1 MKSDWVTSLTGLRL
15 DFVDQS
21 WRAKRRGSLKDDTD
35 LRAIFIESSDAVGV
49 GLVLSEVTKSSFMV
63 LFGSFGL

>member
-1 MKSDWVTSLTGLRL
+1 MKSDWVTSLTGLHL

-35 LRAIFIESSDAVGV
+35 LRAIFIESGDAVGV